1 MEGRH
6 GGLINCFFEFF
17 DTYTKLGCSFPCG
30 PCLANQVVNC
40 LTKGGAKLLVSSEV
54 DFYSPN
60 QKIIGLF
67 LDLFISSQSVQLVL
81 FLCVEFHFFSFF
93 IIKFFILLKDVLSF
107 FLFNRNASLLFLIKN
122 RFESHQGK
130 ENEKKCYL

>member
-1 MEGRH
+1 MPLLSFFQYLKKKKKKRREGRH

-40 LTKGGAKLLVSSEV
+40 LIKGGAKLLVSSEV

-60 QKIIGLF
+60 
-67 LDLFISSQSVQLVL
+67 
-81 FLCVEFHFFSFF
+81 
-93 IIKFFILLKDVLSF
+93 
-107 FLFNRNASLLFLIKN
+107 
-122 RFESHQGK
+122 
-130 ENEKKCYL
+130 